1 MFISSWIFVCIAL
14 YGTYLNA
21 EQDRRGFY
29 LWIVSNIAF
38 ALINAHSGMYA
49 QSFLFSMYA
58 ALAIRGLIVWK
69 N

>member
-29 LWIVSNIAF
+29 LWLVSNLGFAF
-38 ALINAHSGMYA
+38 INAQNGMYA
-49 QSFLFSMYA
+49 QSFLFSTYA
-58 ALAIRGLIVWK
+58 ALAIRGLIKWK
-69 N
+69 L